1 MYTLRIYYLDFKL
14 SFCSAFS
21 YSGSIIED
29 ISDHW
34 ITFCQPC
41 LSRAKTK
48 PKSVKSRQISKD
60 SLERFKANLQN
71 VNWDDVTNSQDTD
84 DCYNK
89 FWTLYSLL
97 FDMHFPLTT
106 TNFNRNVHRVSN
118 FMTKGLLI
126 SRKTKLNLLKSSLIE
141 PTDLNKTKYK
151 RYRNIY
157 NTLLRASKKI
167 HINDKLKRDSK
178 NPKKCGTH

>member
-71 VNWDDVTNSQDTD
+71 VNWDDVTSSQDTD

-97 FDMHFPLTT
+97 FDMHFPLTIQ
-106 TNFNRNVHRVSN
+106 
-118 FMTKGLLI
+118 LI
-126 SRKTKLNLLKSSLIE
+126 LTVMYTEYLILWQRGFLSPEKLNLIYWSLHLSN
-141 PTDLNKTKYK
+141 PLTLT
-151 RYRNIY
+151 RQNIRD
-157 NTLLRASKKI
+157 TEIFIIPCLGPVKKFTST
-167 HINDKLKRDSK
+167 IN
-178 NPKKCGTH
+178 